1 MRPFQLT
8 AEDDRS
14 EVNLTPMLD
23 VVFIML
29 VFFVVTATFLN
40 ETGLEVTM
48 PANGTAPPAEIETI
62 AVRVAPGSTFIV
74 NDRAVTRAGLI
85 SYLQYLKSKNPDA
98 NFAVL
103 VDSDAR
109 LGDTVAAVDAG
120 RQLGFSVVP
129 ISPID

>member
-1 MRPFQLT
+1 MRPTQFT
-8 AEDDRS
+8 AETDQS

-40 ETGLEVTM
+40 ETGLPVVL
-48 PANGTAPPAEIETI
+48 PASGVAPPAEVQTI
-62 AVRVAPGSTFIV
+62 AVRVEPGSTFVV
-74 NDRAVTRAGLI
+74 NDRPVSRSGLVP
-85 SYLQYLKSKNPDA
+85 YLQYLMSKNPKA
-98 NFAVL
+98 NYAVL
-103 VDSDAR
+103 VKSDAR